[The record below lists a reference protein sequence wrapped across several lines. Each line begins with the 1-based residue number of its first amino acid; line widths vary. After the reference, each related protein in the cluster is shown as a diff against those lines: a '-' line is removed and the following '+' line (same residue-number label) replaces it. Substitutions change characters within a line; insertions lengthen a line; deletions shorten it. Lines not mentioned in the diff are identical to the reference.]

1 MKNIKIIEQ
10 TKKVKFYNEESELFY
25 ILKLKNDLT
34 KELSN
39 SQKEIFNNICDSY
52 NKLYEMQRK
61 NLKDYFIEIL
71 KLLD

>member
-10 TKKVKFYNEESELFY
+10 TKKVKFYNEECELFY

>member
-52 NKLYEMQRK
+52 NKLYEMQRE
-61 NLKDYFIEIL
+61 NLKHYFIEIL